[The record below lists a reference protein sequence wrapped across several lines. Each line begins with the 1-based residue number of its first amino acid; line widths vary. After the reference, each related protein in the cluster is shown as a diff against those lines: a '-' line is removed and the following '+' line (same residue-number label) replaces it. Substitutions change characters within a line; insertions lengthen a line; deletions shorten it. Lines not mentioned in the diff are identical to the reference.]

1 MNPRKLS
8 ALIPLFLCLGA
19 LSAKAQAHGD
29 TANVARHPYRPA
41 ESLVGEWRWVGPD
54 IPELILVLDADSL
67 GNIEVIHL
75 YTYRDQNYDDP
86 EFAEYDGSVL
96 WIRKDVDE
104 NAYIELFLEP
114 DGEDLTGR
122 CVMVGLWKREFDET
136 ITLRRDYFEYDKP

>member
-19 LSAKAQAHGD
+19 LSVKAQAPGD
-29 TANVARHPYRPA
+29 TANVARHPHRPA

-67 GNIEVIHL
+67 GNIEVIH
-75 YTYRDQNYDDP
+75 
-86 EFAEYDGSVL
+86 
-96 WIRKDVDE
+96 
-104 NAYIELFLEP
+104 
-114 DGEDLTGR
+114 
-122 CVMVGLWKREFDET
+122 WKREFDET